1 MKTVLLHIHNDAG
14 QESRLQAALDLARAF
29 SAHIHCVQATPFE
42 YIVIGDPMGGAHV
55 PPQLVAEVRAGEL
68 AEQARIEDRLKVEGL
83 PFDWRQIDGDIGD
96 VLVSEASLADV
107 IVMSQPPVSR
117 DDRRPVYQKIGEVAV
132 AARPPVL
139 AMPVRASAFDPAG
152 SAIIAWNGSFEAAN
166 ALHFALPLLC
176 RASRV
181 RLVEVC
187 RDTSRFPSTRA
198 AEYLSRHGVHAEIQQ
213 VEADPDGTA
222 ATLARIAREA
232 GAAYL
237 VMGAYGHSRLREMV
251 FGGVTRDLVAHSEVP
266 LVLAH

>member
-1 MKTVLLHIHNDAG
+1 MKTVLLHVHNDIG

-68 AEQARIEDRLKVEGL
+68 AEQSRIEDRLKVEGV
-83 PFDWRQIDGDIGD
+83 PFSWRQIDGDIGD
-96 VLVSEASLADV
+96 VLVSEASLADIV
-107 IVMSQPPVSR
+107 VMSQPGA
-117 DDRRPVYQKIGEVAV
+117 DRGEGRPVYQKVGEVAV

-139 AMPVRASAFDPAG
+139 CMPVTDTAFDPG
-152 SAIIAWNGSFEAAN
+152 GTAIVAWNGSFEAAN

-176 RASRV
+176 RAAQV

-187 RDTSRFPSTRA
+187 RDASRFPSTRA
-198 AEYLSRHGVHAEIQQ
+198 AEYLSRHDIHAEIQLA
-213 VEADPDGTA
+213 EADSDGTA
-222 ATLARIAREA
+222 ATLARIARDA

-237 VMGAYGHSRLREMV
+237 VMGAYGHSRLREIV
-251 FGGVTRDLVAHSEVP
+251 FGGVTRHLISHCETPLLMAH
-266 LVLAH
+266 